1 MSTATAL
8 LHSPGH
14 LTFIGCDDLTGI
26 AVFQAASAHDAA
38 RVNTTA
44 LDTVTGQILC
54 DCKGAEFGRR
64 CWHADHAV
72 AAWHNTPAM
81 VAARALADAALL
93 RRGRKLAA
101 MVGTYRARIGRPLPD
116 DVTALVAARGE
127 WRRRAALAPAPPF
140 QDEIEHD
147 LPLAA

>member
-1 MSTATAL
+1 MSTATAAR
-8 LHSPGH
+8 HTPAE
-14 LTFIGCDDLTGI
+14 LTFVGADDLTGI

-44 LDTVTGQILC
+44 LDTTTGATLC
-54 DCKGAEFGRR
+54 DCKAAEFGRV
-64 CWHADHAV
+64 CWHMAHAL
-72 AAWHNTPAM
+72 AAWQRTPAM
-81 VAARALADAALL
+81 RVARALADAALL

-116 DVTALVAARGE
+116 DVTALVAARSE

>member
-1 MSTATAL
+1 MSARTAPLHRPAELAL
-8 LHSPGH
+8 
-14 LTFIGCDDLTGI
+14 IGCEDRTGI

-44 LDTVTGQILC
+44 LDTITGQILC
-54 DCKGAEFGRR
+54 DCKGAEFGRV
-64 CWHADHAV
+64 CWHMDHAL
-72 AAWHNTPAM
+72 AAWERTPAM
-81 VAARALADAALL
+81 RAARALTDAALL

-101 MVGTYRARIGRPLPD
+101 MVEAYRARIGRPLPD

-127 WRRRAALAPAPPF
+127 WRRRAALAPASF